1 MYCLEYYYNKFK
13 KYLTV
18 FLLVFSVLGITARVF
33 CYQAEVTDIS
43 GNKYFSAVK
52 EALAKAKKSIY
63 LVMFTIELSAEKQNS
78 KANQLIN
85 TIIEAKNRGVGV
97 EVVLDQNVDFVQRK
111 YPSDWEI
118 KIKSTNACKRL
129 KDAGIKVY
137 YDDPVKYVHA
147 KAVVIDKKTVILG
160 STNWTEAAFDRNIE
174 VSVLIESKDLA
185 QELLNYFKTIKKE
198 EYVESIGKSI
208 PISWSFLESSKIAP
222 LMVKNQAERA
232 FDVYLYLLWKFNGN
246 PEGKIL
252 LSYDD
257 LAKHLGIYE
266 GWNTTDYR
274 RQIIKVLRELEQEY
288 KLIKFEPRYAKE
300 AGITLLNY
308 EDPGKVYAI
317 PQEQYFG
324 LPDDYF
330 NFGWN
335 RELSFRAKFCLLI
348 NLICS
353 NLSDTKPYWSK
364 SVAAITKQ
372 FGGIGQDIVHKGMD
386 ELRRKQLIDVRY
398 DQFSDKPYV
407 ERAPKM
413 YKLLK
418 FYDPKELGLKLKAIG
433 DKYGEVS
440 YSKARKY
447 AEMVFEENNPEV
459 VEDIILKTEQYGEQK
474 VKKAFDLIGQKNID
488 NPKRSYGYVVGI
500 LENME

>member
-1 MYCLEYYYNKFK
+1 M
-13 KYLTV
+13 
-18 FLLVFSVLGITARVF
+18 LGITVRAF
-33 CYQAEVTDIS
+33 CYQAEVADIS
-43 GNKYFSAVK
+43 GNKYFPVVK
-52 EALAKAKKSIY
+52 EALAKAKESIC

-85 TIIEAKNRGVGV
+85 TIIEAKNRGVDV

-111 YPSDWEI
+111 YQSDWEI

-174 VSVLIESKDLA
+174 VSALIESKDLA
-185 QELLNYFKTIKKE
+185 GEILNYFKTIKKE
-198 EYVESIGKSI
+198 KYVESVGKST
-208 PISWSFLESSKIAP
+208 PASLSFMESAKIAP
-222 LMVKNQAERA
+222 LMVKNQAERVY
-232 FDVYLYLLWKFNGN
+232 DVYLYLLWKFDRNR
-246 PEGKIL
+246 EGKIL

-288 KLIKFEPRYAKE
+288 KLIKFEPSYAKE

-348 NLICS
+348 NLIYS
-353 NLSDTKPYWSK
+353 NISDTKPYWSE
-364 SVAAITKQ
+364 SVAVITKQ
-372 FGGIGQDIVHKGMD
+372 FGGIGQDIVHKGMN
-386 ELRRKQLIDVRY
+386 ELRRKKLIDVRY
-398 DQFSDKPYV
+398 DQFSDKPYD

-418 FYDPKELGLKLKAIG
+418 LYDPKDLELKLKAIE
-433 DKYGEVS
+433 DKYGKAL
-440 YSKARKY
+440 YDKARKC

-459 VEDIILKTEQYGEQK
+459 VEDLILKTKQYGESK
-474 VKKAFDLIGQKNID
+474 VKKAFGIIGQKNID

-500 LENME
+500 LENLDSSEP

>member
-1 MYCLEYYYNKFK
+1 
-13 KYLTV
+13 
-18 FLLVFSVLGITARVF
+18 
-33 CYQAEVTDIS
+33 
-43 GNKYFSAVK
+43 
-52 EALAKAKKSIY
+52 
-63 LVMFTIELSAEKQNS
+63 
-78 KANQLIN
+78 
-85 TIIEAKNRGVGV
+85 
-97 EVVLDQNVDFVQRK
+97 
-111 YPSDWEI
+111 
-118 KIKSTNACKRL
+118 
-129 KDAGIKVY
+129 
-137 YDDPVKYVHA
+137 
-147 KAVVIDKKTVILG
+147 
-160 STNWTEAAFDRNIE
+160 
-174 VSVLIESKDLA
+174 
-185 QELLNYFKTIKKE
+185 
-198 EYVESIGKSI
+198 
-208 PISWSFLESSKIAP
+208 
-222 LMVKNQAERA
+222 MVKNQAERA
-232 FDVYLYLLWKFNGN
+232 FDVYLYLLWKFDGN
-246 PEGKIL
+246 PGGKIL
-252 LSYDD
+252 FSYDN

-308 EDPGKVYAI
+308 EDPGKVYVI

-335 RELSFRAKFCLLI
+335 RELSFRAKFCFLI

-353 NLSDTKPYWSK
+353 NISDTKPYWSK
-364 SVAAITKQ
+364 SVAVITKQ
-372 FGGIGQDIVHKGMD
+372 FGGIGEDIVHKGMD

-398 DQFSDKPYV
+398 DQFSDKPYI

-418 FYDPKELGLKLKAIG
+418 LYDPKELGLKLKAIG

-459 VEDIILKTEQYGEQK
+459 MEDIILKTEQYGEKK

-500 LENME
+500 LENMDSSTP